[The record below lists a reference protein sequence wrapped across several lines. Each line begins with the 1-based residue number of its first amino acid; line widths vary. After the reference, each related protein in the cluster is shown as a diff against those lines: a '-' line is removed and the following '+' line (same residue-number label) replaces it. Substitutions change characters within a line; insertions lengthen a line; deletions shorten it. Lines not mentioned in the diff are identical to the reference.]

1 MSYLGLFA
9 WSFAVALGPVM
20 SPGPVST
27 AVVTQGIRRGFRAG
41 PLISTGH
48 ALMELLLVG
57 ALALGV
63 GQLLESPVWAA
74 AIGVLGGIFL
84 LWMGGTMGWTAV
96 RRAPKLPRADGGAA
110 TGPGGGLV
118 ALGVATT
125 LGNPFWYIWWIIVG
139 GGYVLV
145 TMQQGLSSLLAFYL
159 GHISA
164 DYVWNSVLAT
174 VVASGR
180 SWLTDRIYQA
190 LLLVCGLFL
199 VYTGLRFIWAGVGM
213 VAG

>member
-1 MSYLGLFA
+1 MKVSA
-9 WSFAVALGPVM
+9 AVK
-20 SPGPVST
+20 T
-27 AVVTQGIRRGFRAG
+27 
-41 PLISTGH
+41 
-48 ALMELLLVG
+48 G
-57 ALALGV
+57 ALCRAL
-63 GQLLESPVWAA
+63 
-74 AIGVLGGIFL
+74 
-84 LWMGGTMGWTAV
+84 
-96 RRAPKLPRADGGAA
+96 
-110 TGPGGGLV
+110 
-118 ALGVATT
+118 
-125 LGNPFWYIWWIIVG
+125 
-139 GGYVLV
+139 
-145 TMQQGLSSLLAFYL
+145 GLSSLLAFYL